1 MAYILDTT
9 KQASTEGV
17 VALSVTFEEWF
28 AATDLQAGD
37 YIMVCAS
44 NQTGTAPL
52 TLTGATGTW
61 TRLDNIDTPRIGTT
75 SRNQVWWHKYDGT
88 TFPTAPTA
96 GGGASG
102 AWAVLAW
109 VVRDAPDV
117 VDQSW
122 IDVNTRADETAL
134 VRVHT
139 MPSVTTTQ
147 ADCLILTVFTGIA
160 AGAFETPDNFWGVD
174 IGVRRVSDNSTI
186 SGANNRVIVSSRA
199 QFAAGATPAYDFVQG
214 ATAGSRSQRWT
225 IAIKNKV
232 GGARPIGLMNP
243 PVRVTDFFEDNT
255 FTAASLTSLSTIH
268 ATMAGQPT
276 FAPATISPPTTT
288 NGIWSGI
295 LDWFRNI
302 SITPP
307 TATTGV
313 SGVYWNL
320 SSAQDYTAGVWSLF
334 FQRAI
339 VTSDSPLG
347 PYHYFADAAGNW
359 SIYQF
364 LTRAENSNYITL
376 IRYLPDEVRVDG
388 SATPPDLSAI
398 TRRGVAYHQIA
409 SSVGGR
415 AFSVRAECIQ
425 PFSAPITLVGGG
437 ANNPITARTVSKV
450 LRTGAAFRIAFTQG
464 QSQQMI
470 TMPYQIGDG
479 VTPTYVNDEAQAL
492 EYPTV
497 GGVLGYTVLSNRQ
510 VIRIKASA
518 DDSISLAAGIKGTS
532 RQQDLVIDPASSTDA
547 TYGFAGTFLGWKVTG
562 KTGVPMEGATWI
574 DCAKID
580 GKGGSYDNC
589 TFRDCTS
596 TDAAL
601 RLENGGSAAGA
612 SFIKGAETYA
622 IEVQGTGTINIAEA
636 TFSGYTKPLNILA
649 SSGTVTIELGPDD
662 AQPTYDTAGATVVFD
677 QAVVLSTASVE
688 WTQTGSSVQVY
699 NVTSNT
705 EIYAAA
711 NVVGTSWSL
720 SYTPPTSFD
729 VGDVVRVRIR
739 KAGYEPI
746 EATAIVGSTGW
757 SVFGDQV
764 VDSRYSASSP
774 ANYTVDY
781 INLKIRATGSRAS
794 FLAQEI
800 VDIVR
805 QAETTLDG
813 IKLPEFAKVSGLV
826 TLSPGVSTAL
836 TVELEGWQLSWA
848 SGSVPQATV
857 GGGNV
862 VGGIGGDPVED
873 VVGGPQVTV
882 NLSAAATQVS
892 VGSGVLPSDIVA
904 IAAAVWDTV
913 LSSHLTAGST
923 GEALDAASVGGGGGA
938 TAQDVWE
945 YSNRTLTASSDPSA
959 TTIAA
964 AVWDSTLSAH
974 LTAGSTGEALDA
986 RALETTAQSA
996 VSAARLAQQVSA

>member
-1 MAYILDTT
+1 MAFILDST
-9 KQASTEGV
+9 KRASTEGV
-17 VALSVTFEEWF
+17 SAVSITFEDWF
-28 AATDLQAGD
+28 TGDDSLQAGD
-37 YIMVCAS
+37 YIMVCAVNAS
-44 NQTGTAPL
+44 GLNAL
-52 TLTGATGTW
+52 TLTSATGTW
-61 TRLDNIDTPRIGTT
+61 TRLNNVDTPRAQNFRAQI
-75 SRNQVWWHKYDGT
+75 WWRKYDGT
-88 TFPTAPTA
+88 TLPTAPI
-96 GGGASG
+96 ASG
-102 AWAVLAW
+102 VSAAWAAFAW

-117 VDQSW
+117 VDESW
-122 IDVNTRADETAL
+122 IDATA
-134 VRVHT
+134 RVDAGAVAT
-139 MPSVTTTQ
+139 ARVFSLPSVTTT
-147 ADCLILTVFTGIA
+147 ADNSLLLTIFT
-160 AGAFETPDNFWGVD
+160 AGTPAGFETPDNFWGVD
-174 IGVRRVSDNSTI
+174 FSVGRVSDNSTI
-186 SGANNRVIVSSRA
+186 SNPTVRSTVASRA
-199 QFAAGATPAYDFVQG
+199 QYTAGATPTYDYVSG
-214 ATAGSRSQRWT
+214 TAIRAQYWT

-232 GGARPIGLMNP
+232 GGVKPMGISNP
-243 PVRVTDFFEDNT
+243 PTRITDFYNNDT
-255 FTAASLTSLSTIH
+255 FTAASLTSLSTLH
-268 ATMAGQPT
+268 ATIDGQPT
-276 FAPATISPPTTT
+276 FAPASIGAVTSGNGVVTNNPP
-288 NGIWSGI
+288 I
-295 LDWFRNI
+295 LDWFRTI

-313 SGVYWNL
+313 SGVYWTL
-320 SSAQDYTAGVWSLF
+320 PSATDYTAGLWCLF
-334 FQRAI
+334 FQRA
-339 VTSDSPLG
+339 VVGSDG
-347 PYHYFADAAGNW
+347 IDGVYHYFADASGNW
-359 SIYQF
+359 SVYRPLNRF
-364 LTRAENSNYITL
+364 EGSSYNTL
-376 IRYLPDEVRVDG
+376 VRHLPDETRVDG
-388 SATPPDLSAI
+388 SVTPPNLSAI
-398 TRRGVAYHQIA
+398 TRRGIAYRQI
-409 SSVGGR
+409 SSSAGAR
-415 AFSVRAECIQ
+415 TFNLRAECVQ
-425 PFSAPITLVGGG
+425 PFTAPLTLVGGG
-437 ANNPITARTVSKV
+437 SANPITARTVARMLTS
-450 LRTGAAFRIAFTQG
+450 GAAWRLAFVQG
-464 QSQQMI
+464 QAQQVI
-470 TMPYQIGDG
+470 AMPYQLGNGTIE
-479 VTPTYVNDEAQAL
+479 TYVDDEAQAL
-492 EYPTV
+492 EYPRV

-510 VIRIKASA
+510 EIRIKASA
-518 DDSISLAAGIKGTS
+518 ADTINLSAGIKGTS
-532 RQQDLVIDPASSTDA
+532 RQQDFVIDPASSTDA
-547 TYGFAGTFLGWKVTG
+547 NYGFAGTFLGWKVTG
-562 KTGVPMEGATWI
+562 KTGVPMEGATWL

-589 TFRDCTS
+589 TFRSGTA

-612 SFIKGAETYA
+612 AFVKGAETYA

-636 TFSGYTKPLNILA
+636 TFSGYTKPLNILS

-699 NVTSNT
+699 NVTSAT

-729 VGDVVRVRIR
+729 VGDTVRVRIR

-781 INLKIRATGSRAS
+781 INLKIRATGSRAQ

-805 QAETTLDG
+805 QAETTIDG

-904 IAAAVWDTV
+904 IAAAVWD
-913 LSSHLTAGST
+913 
-923 GEALDAASVGGGGGA
+923 
-938 TAQDVWE
+938 
-945 YSNRTLTASSDPSA
+945 
-959 TTIAA
+959 
-964 AVWDSTLSAH
+964 STLSAH
-974 LTAGSTGEALDA
+974 LTAGSTGEALDS

-996 VSAARLAQQVSA
+996 VSAAKLAAALSA